1 MIQMFI
7 KVWESGLANS
17 LIHADYSE
25 SGSIVIEK
33 GEDYFKF
40 SNPGNLRVPIDIVM
54 EGGRSDPRN
63 AILHQMFSYLGFG
76 ERAGSGLYMISTVW
90 KSKNWIKPQ
99 IKEELNPNRTI
110 LTLYMKKDKI
120 YTNNYPNNYTNSYP
134 NKLNEIQLQI
144 IEIIKENPT
153 ITAKEISMK
162 IGNRGLPAIKW
173 NLKQLKNNGII
184 ERKGTTRKGQW
195 IIL

>member
-1 MIQMFI
+1 MILKFI

-25 SGSIVIEK
+25 SGSIIIEK
-33 GEDYFKF
+33 GENYFKF
-40 SNPGNLRVPIDIVM
+40 SNPGNLRIPIDIVM

-134 NKLNEIQLQI
+134 NNKLNE
-144 IEIIKENPT
+144 EFTKFYGKNSWIIKKSLQNEKYM
-153 ITAKEISMK
+153 I
-162 IGNRGLPAIKW
+162 
-173 NLKQLKNNGII
+173 
-184 ERKGTTRKGQW
+184 
-195 IIL
+195 

>member
-1 MIQMFI
+1 M
-7 KVWESGLANS
+7 NC

-90 KSKNWIKPQ
+90 KGKNWIKPK
-99 IKEELNPNRTI
+99 IKDELNPNRTI
-110 LTLYMKKDKI
+110 LLLYMKKDSSN
-120 YTNNYPNNYTNSYP
+120 YTNNYPNNS
-134 NKLNEIQLQI
+134 QLKI
-144 IEIIKENPT
+144 IDRIKDNPT
-153 ITAKEISMK
+153 ITAKELAEKIENISLA
-162 IGNRGLPAIKW
+162 GIKW
-173 NLKQLKNNGII
+173 NLKKMKDNGII
-184 ERKGTTRKGQW
+184 AREGTARKGKW